1 MRNNGIFKP
10 NPYVELSIDNKSTRK
25 TDFVK
30 HTYLPKWDDDFTVLV
45 TPNSELVFRVLD
57 HSSFLKDAVLG
68 ERSVSLGEVLQ
79 HYNGRCDNLELILDL
94 MVNNKYNNRSK
105 SGELVAVFNGL
116 NIDMTQ
122 VQVVSNGAAEPIMA
136 NEANGGN
143 GNRSNNL
150 SRVLSGGIRSRMRLR
165 GNTSNTS
172 DGGGGSPFIPVQS
185 TRDMRVLLASDNQL
199 LNESR
204 SSGMSG
210 PANQRVN
217 VAVNYLEMFYQ
228 KFHQFHSTS
237 FVFVLQ
243 HQSSNTALQNGTASP
258 ATSVVASG
266 SASQSQIVSN
276 GANPALSLANP
287 NEQQT
292 PPGQPPA
299 DDEPLPAG
307 WEIRFDQF
315 GRRYYVD
322 HNTRSTYWEKPT
334 PLPQG
339 WEIRRDPRGR

>member
-30 HTYLPKWDDDFTVLV
+30 HTYLPKWEDDFTVLV

-105 SGELVAVFNGL
+105 SGELVAVLNGL

-122 VQVVSNGAAEPIMA
+122 VHVVTNGAESISA
-136 NEANGGN
+136 EANGSN
-143 GNRSNNL
+143 GNRGNNL

-165 GNTSNTS
+165 GNTSST
-172 DGGGGSPFIPVQS
+172 GEGSPYIPLPS
-185 TRDMRVLLASDNQL
+185 TRDMRGLLASDNQL

-204 SSGMSG
+204 SPGSTGS
-210 PANQRVN
+210 ANQRIN
-217 VAVNYLEMFYQ
+217 VGVKMYTNVKQRLL
-228 KFHQFHSTS
+228 FHEN
-237 FVFVLQ
+237 FV
-243 HQSSNTALQNGTASP
+243 
-258 ATSVVASG
+258 
-266 SASQSQIVSN
+266 
-276 GANPALSLANP
+276 
-287 NEQQT
+287 
-292 PPGQPPA
+292 
-299 DDEPLPAG
+299 
-307 WEIRFDQF
+307 
-315 GRRYYVD
+315 
-322 HNTRSTYWEKPT
+322 
-334 PLPQG
+334 
-339 WEIRRDPRGR
+339 